1 MNQSLLHSSN
11 FKWLITAMLSL
22 LCLAVPEQ
30 GFITYEVKF
39 FFAITVFGLA
49 LAAFELIP
57 IFAIGIIMPVLWII
71 FKVAPVETVM
81 SAWTGTT
88 VLMLIGSYFL
98 GATLEDSGL
107 LRRIAF
113 FVMSKTK
120 GSYFVLLLGLM
131 LVSVLLNILAMG
143 WGFLISAPLAY
154 GLYRSLNTQD
164 NHVAMGIAAAA
175 MLGGCT
181 AHSYTWQATNWAILM
196 DAGADYLVPGSLSPL
211 TLLLHCWPLFF
222 NSILILYITAKIWKP
237 KEDLGDVS
245 YFQEQLIKLGKF
257 TRREKVNCF
266 MMIFLLIYA
275 FTTNIHGLDLNLG
288 FAIIP
293 WIVYLP
299 FMNGAD
305 DHTMRKINWQ
315 MIFFVVTCLSIGS
328 VAGSLGLGDVIAA
341 ACKTALHGSTN
352 FVAILF
358 TVFLIVFVLNFLMTP
373 VAIFALIMS
382 PMLLLAT
389 ELGFDPVVFAYA
401 INASSEA
408 IIFPYE
414 YVPYLVA
421 YSFGIINMKDFIKW
435 NILRSIIF
443 FLGIFTILIGYW
455 KIIGL
460 L

>member
-1 MNQSLLHSSN
+1 MNRSLFHASN
-11 FKWLITAMLSL
+11 FKWLITLLLSL
-22 LCLAVPEQ
+22 LCLAIPEQ

-71 FKVAPVETVM
+71 FKVAPVEIVM

-107 LRRIAF
+107 LRRIAYF
-113 FVMSKTK
+113 IMSKTK
-120 GSYFVLLLGLM
+120 GSYFILLLGLM

-154 GLYRSLNTQD
+154 GLYVSLNTKD
-164 NHVAMGIAAAA
+164 HNVAVGIAAAA

-181 AHSYTWQATNWAILM
+181 AHSYTWQATNWAIIM
-196 DAGADYLVPGSLSPL
+196 NAGANYLSPASISPL
-211 TLLLHCWPLFF
+211 TLMLHCWPLFF
-222 NSILILYITAKIWKP
+222 ISVFILYATSKLWKP

-245 YFQEQLIKLGKF
+245 YFKEQLVKLGKI
-257 TRREKVNCF
+257 THREKVNCF
-266 MMIFLLIYA
+266 MMVFLLIYS
-275 FTTNIHGLDLNLG
+275 FTTNIHGLDINLG

-293 WIVYLP
+293 WFVYLP
-299 FMNGAD
+299 FLQGAD
-305 DHTMRKINWQ
+305 EHTLKKLNWQ
-315 MIFFVVTCLSIGS
+315 MIFFVVACLSIGS
-328 VAGSLGLGDVIAA
+328 VAGSLELGDVIAA
-341 ACKTALHGSTN
+341 ACKTALNGSTN
-352 FVAILF
+352 FVVILF

-373 VAIFALIMS
+373 VAIFALIIS

-389 ELGFDPVVFAYA
+389 ELGIDPAVFAYA
-401 INASSEA
+401 INASTEA

-414 YVPYLVA
+414 YVPYLIA
-421 YSFGIINMKDFIKW
+421 YSFGIISMKDFIKW
-435 NILRSIIF
+435 NIFRSIIF
-443 FLGIFTILIGYW
+443 FAGIFTILIGYW
-455 KIIGL
+455 KITGL